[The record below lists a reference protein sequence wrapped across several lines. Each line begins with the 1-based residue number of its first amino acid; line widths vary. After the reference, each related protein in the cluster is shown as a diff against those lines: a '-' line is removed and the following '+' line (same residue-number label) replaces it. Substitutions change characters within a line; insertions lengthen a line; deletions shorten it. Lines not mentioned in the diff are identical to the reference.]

1 MTGMDASG
9 SLSEIVGLV
18 AAGRARS
25 RTDIARL
32 TGLARSTVSHRVGV
46 LIGDGLLVED
56 QSGPSSGGRPPVG
69 LRLNPR
75 AGLILAADIGATH
88 LRVAL
93 ADLAG
98 AEVAERSEDLQIDA
112 GPGVVM
118 PTVLDVMLDL
128 LKTAGRVPG
137 DIRGVGIG
145 VPGPVQFR
153 TGTVIRPPIMP
164 GWDGVRIPAYFEDIF
179 TAPVLVD
186 NDVNL
191 MALGEHGARGSAAE
205 QLLFIRVGSGIGC
218 GIVDDGRIHRGAD
231 GTAGDIGHIQLPDAD
246 DTVCQCGN
254 TGCIE
259 AVASGTAMARQLTAL
274 GFPARNSA
282 DVVALAQSG
291 NALAN
296 QALRKASARIGSL
309 VATLVNCFNPATIV
323 VGGPLAPLH
332 DDLLAGIRAVVY
344 QRATSLATRSL
355 TIESSQLGERAGVIG
370 AIALMRGHLFAP
382 GGLTRLS
389 HTAAAATV
397 RAATPFG

>member
-1 MTGMDASG
+1 MTRLDADG
-9 SLSEIVGLV
+9 SSSEIVGLI
-18 AAGRARS
+18 ASGRAHS

-32 TGLARSTVSHRVGV
+32 TGLARSTVSHRVGA
-46 LIGDGLLVED
+46 LIADGLLVED
-56 QSGPSSGGRPPVG
+56 RAGPSSGGRPPVG

-98 AEVAERSEDLQIDA
+98 TEIAEHSADLHVDA

-118 PTVLDVMLDL
+118 PAVIDVMLGL

-137 DIRGVGIG
+137 DVRGVGIG

-164 GWDGVRIPAYFEDIF
+164 GWDGVRIPAYFADIF
-179 TAPVLVD
+179 AAPVLVD

-191 MALGEHGARGSAAE
+191 MALGEHGARGAAAE
-205 QLLFIRVGSGIGC
+205 LLLFIRVGSGIGC

-231 GTAGDIGHIQLPDAD
+231 GAAGDIGHIQLPDAG

-296 QALRKASARIGSL
+296 QVLRKASARIGSL

-323 VGGPLAPLH
+323 VGGPLAPLR

-355 TIESSQLGERAGVIG
+355 TIEGSQLGERAGVIG
-370 AIALMRGHLFAP
+370 AIALMRGNLFAP

-389 HTAAAATV
+389 SENLATSTASRNA
-397 RAATPFG
+397 